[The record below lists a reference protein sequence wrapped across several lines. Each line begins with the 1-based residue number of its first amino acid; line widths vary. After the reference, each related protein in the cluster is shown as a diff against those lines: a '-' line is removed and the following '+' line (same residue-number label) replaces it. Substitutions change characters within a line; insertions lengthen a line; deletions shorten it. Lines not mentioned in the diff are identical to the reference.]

1 MAIDVSIILC
11 CLNEAKRIH
20 NQLDALAGQ
29 KWQKPWEVV
38 VSDNG
43 STDGT
48 QAIVEGYRDRLP
60 NLVLIDSS
68 ERAGPGYARNAA
80 IAAASGDKLLFCDA
94 DDVVGPG
101 WLTAMATGLEQHDFV
116 ACRADFAKLNPPW
129 LLAARNGTQEKGL
142 QSYDYPPFLPHAAG
156 GTIGLKRYWH
166 ERIGGIDE
174 TMLRL
179 QDTDYCWRLQLAGA
193 ELHFVPDAV
202 VYYRLRPDMKTTCRQ
217 ARLWGEYNVLLYKKY
232 RRHGMPR
239 LSRVTGVRNML
250 GLLRRSVQLLNRE
263 RRPEWL
269 WDASWAT
276 GRLIGSIKHRIF
288 AL

>member
-1 MAIDVSIILC
+1 MAIDISIILC
-11 CLNEAKRIH
+11 CRNEAENIRE
-20 NQLDALAGQ
+20 QLDALAGQ
-29 KWQKPWEVV
+29 SWRKPWELI

-48 QAIVEGYRDRLP
+48 QDIVEDYRSLLP

-68 ERAGPGYARNAA
+68 DRTGPGHARNAA
-80 IAAASGDKLLFCDA
+80 IAAARGDKLLFCDA

-101 WLTAMATGLEQHDFV
+101 WLDAMADGLEQHDFV
-116 ACRADFAKLNPPW
+116 ACRADFVKLNPSW
-129 LLAARNGTQEKGL
+129 LLAARNGTQESGP

-156 GTIGLKRYWH
+156 GTIGVRRYWH

-179 QDTDYCWRLQLAGA
+179 SDTDYCWRLQLAGA
-193 ELHFVPDAV
+193 ALHFVSEAV

-217 ARLWGEYNVLLYKKY
+217 ARLWGEYNVVLYKKF
-232 RRHGMPR
+232 RRCGMPK
-239 LSRVTGVRNML
+239 LSPVTGIRNWL
-250 GLLRRSVQLLNRE
+250 GLLRRAIYLTKSE
-263 RRPEWL
+263 SRPEWL
-269 WDASWAT
+269 WDISWAT
-276 GRLIGSIKHRIF
+276 GRLIGSIKYRVF